1 MLVITCK
8 NCGYILYQ
16 GYELVG
22 PKEII
27 FRNGGKCPKCGE
39 KINSKPEKV
48 NIIDQLKKSK
58 LVFFKSIL

>member
-1 MLVITCK
+1 MLIIICK
-8 NCGYILYQ
+8 NCGYMFYQ

-27 FRNGGKCPKCGE
+27 LRNGGKCPKCGK

-48 NIIDQLKKSK
+48 NIVNRKK
-58 LVFFKSIL
+58 